1 MSDSVSAKFQ
11 QGIRDLGDSLGNL
24 AASRQAI
31 VVRALI
37 QRGAG
42 IAPSS
47 EGLSEYEA
55 ARVNL
60 LTAAQSLD
68 DAIGALSKSDAAGAT
83 ALVGAFNAEA
93 AKYPAVNLSSTSVR
107 EVIDLAVPPIPP
119 VLFAPQESPASQAA
133 VDLEQANYPMTGLST
148 PVAGLGFLP
157 ALLAPL
163 GQACGTA
170 IVAAGA
176 ATAGIGAIAIGAGCI
191 LGAVAVVAGTIY
203 LAGKGLDALV
213 DIFSQD
219 VAVSKAETE
228 RLKQV
233 TANTLALDHL
243 TEGLTPDQKTAVITQ
258 YGAQGVKQPSAGGFP
273 WTLALAAAA
282 GVGLWLYWPKI
293 KASRSQPAMAG
304 VRRRRRK

>member
-1 MSDSVSAKFQ
+1 LQ
-11 QGIRDLGDSLGNL
+11 QGIHNLGVSLGNL

-42 IAPSS
+42 LVPSTES
-47 EGLSEYEA
+47 LSEYES

-68 DAIGALSKSDAAGAT
+68 ETIGALGKFDAKSAAGLIA
-83 ALVGAFNAEA
+83 VFNEEA
-93 AKYPAVNLSSTSVR
+93 AKYPAVNISSTSVR
-107 EVIDLAVPPIPP
+107 EIIELAVPSIP
-119 VLFAPQESPASQAA
+119 VDLFDAKDSVATQAA

-163 GQACGTA
+163 GQGCSTA

-176 ATAGIGAIAIGAGCI
+176 ATAGIGSLAIAAGCI
-191 LGAVAVVAGTIY
+191 LGAVAIVAGTIY
-203 LAGKGLDALV
+203 LAGKGLEALV
-213 DIFSQD
+213 DLFSRD

-233 TANTLALDHL
+233 TANTLALDRL
-243 TEGLTPDQKTAVITQ
+243 TEGLTPEQKTAVITQ
-258 YGAQGVKQPSAGGFP
+258 YGAQGVRQPTSDGFP
-273 WTLALAAAA
+273 WALALAAAA
-282 GVGLWLYWPKI
+282 GVGLWLYWPKL
-293 KASRSQPAMAG
+293 KASRMQPAMAG
-304 VRRRRRK
+304 MRRRRRR